1 MNFDPMQVPLGG
13 TQLIEASAG
22 TGKTWTVAMLYLR
35 LLLEQQRR
43 PEQILV
49 LTFTRAATAELRE
62 RIRRRLVEAL
72 AAARGG
78 EAPADFPA
86 ALRSAVQEAGAQSIL
101 QSALA
106 GFDGAAIFTI
116 HAFCQRVLQDHAL
129 EAMAPLAVDLVAD
142 DGELREALAAEFY
155 RREIAEASPA
165 WSAWLAHRRL
175 DPAALLV
182 PLRRLLGRAQAKL
195 LAPAEPGDATVEEQR
210 FVAAMEAAQALWRQ
224 DGAAR
229 LRDLLAP
236 LAAAGDIKGNMWD
249 AEKFAG
255 WQRELD
261 AYLDTPMP
269 ALQDPRLSDGGVRRL
284 AQSGLEKALKKGRS
298 LPSHPLFLALEE
310 LVQAAEALGEQY
322 ERRTA
327 WLSLRLLAH
336 LQEALPAAKALRAER
351 SFDDVLLA
359 LRDALEREPTGPAL
373 AAALRQQYP
382 AALIDEFQDTDAAQY
397 QIFRAIY
404 AAGEGPVFYVGD
416 PKQAIYRFRD
426 ADIFAYLSAAQTADG
441 RHTLTQNFRSAPG
454 LVRGVNALFERAE
467 RPFLLEQIQF
477 QPVQAAAGRGDEA
490 HFPGLAAPWRCALL
504 PTAAGAGKKAVAE
517 QAIARHLAAEVVELL
532 QWGRAGRAELQG
544 QAVAGRHIAV
554 LVQKHEQGRLIQE
567 SLRAA
572 GVASARQGQ
581 DSVFASAE
589 AEDLERILLAI
600 AEPGNGGRLRAAL
613 ATPLWGKDARE
624 LEDMRLNDTLETAV
638 WERVDAYRRRWERD
652 GCMAM
657 FRQWLQGEQVMG
669 RMLLWS
675 DGERRLTN
683 LLHLAELLHQEEQAQ
698 GLGREALLRWFA
710 RQRQAPAGSEEHL
723 LRLESDAD
731 LVQILT
737 IHSAKG
743 LQFPIVFCPFLW
755 SDEPGRKDAG
765 PIICHDPDDPLTLL
779 ADFGSSRQEALRQIA
794 REEEAAERRR
804 LLYVALTRAQY
815 RLVLH
820 LPEGLGQQS
829 PLAGLL
835 GGGGKDFSWRVA
847 LEGLAAAAGDA
858 VAVVPLDDRA
868 EAPRWTGNTAPEKVR
883 AASFTRHLHM
893 GWRVGSF
900 TALSSGGRGERPDY
914 DDTIPAPDPLSGPGP
929 VAFPRGAQAGICLH
943 SILQRWNP
951 QRGEEDLLVHIDA
964 ALQRYGFSTQWRQD
978 LRQWLPAVAATP
990 LWQGGPALA
999 GIPRTARLAEW
1010 EFTFPV
1016 SRLDPLALA
1025 AHLQAAGLPW
1035 AGSEETLR
1043 GYLRGFVDLLFV
1055 HGDRYYLVDYKS
1067 NDLGP
1072 LEAYGAKGL
1081 AAAMGAGGYHL
1092 QYLLYT
1098 LAVQRFLRSR
1108 LPDYDYERHF
1118 GGVYYLF
1125 LRGMSPQYRPG
1136 WGIYATRPSAALLAE
1151 LEQMMEN
1158 WP

>member
-1 MNFDPMQVPLGG
+1 MNFDPMQVPLDG

-35 LLLEQQRR
+35 LLLEQHRR

-72 AAARGG
+72 AVARGG
-78 EAPADFPA
+78 GAPADFPA
-86 ALRSAVQEAGAQSIL
+86 ALRGAVREAGAQSIL

-142 DGELREALAAEFY
+142 DGELREALAADFY
-155 RREIAEASPA
+155 RREIAAASPA
-165 WSAWLAHRRL
+165 WGAWLAHRGL
-175 DPAALLV
+175 DPVALLA

-195 LAPAEPGDATVEEQR
+195 LPPPDPGDAAAEEER
-210 FVAAMEAAQALWRQ
+210 FVAALEAVQALWRQ

-229 LRDLLAP
+229 LQELLAP
-236 LAAAGDIKGNMWD
+236 MAADFKGNMWS
-249 AEKFAG
+249 AGKFSG
-255 WQRELD
+255 WQREVD
-261 AYLDTPMP
+261 DYLQTPMP
-269 ALQDPRLSDGGVRRL
+269 ALQDPCVPEGILRL
-284 AQSGLEKALKKGRS
+284 ARSGLEKALKKGRS
-298 LPSHPLFLALEE
+298 LPPHPLLLALDE
-310 LVQAAEALGEQY
+310 LVPAAEALAERY
-322 ERRTA
+322 TRRTS

-359 LRDALEREPTGPAL
+359 LRDALRRESTGPAL
-373 AAALRQQYP
+373 AAALRQRYP

-404 AAGEGPVFYVGD
+404 AAEEGPVFYVGD

-454 LVRGVNALFERAE
+454 LVQGVNALFGRAE

-477 QPVQAAAGRGDEA
+477 QPVQATPGRGEEA
-490 HFPGLAAPWRCALL
+490 HFPGSGAPWRCALL
-504 PTAAGAGKKAVAE
+504 PKAEGAGKKAGAE

-544 QAVAGRHIAV
+544 RAVAGRDIAV
-554 LVQKHEQGRLIQE
+554 LVQKHDQGRLIQE

-613 ATPLWGKDARE
+613 ATPLWGKDARD
-624 LEDMRLNDTLETAV
+624 LEEMRLNDALETAV

-683 LLHLAELLHQEEQAQ
+683 LLHLAELLHQEEQTQ

-710 RQRQAPAGSEEHL
+710 RQRQAPTGGEEHL

-755 SDEPGRKDAG
+755 ADEPGRKDAG
-765 PIICHDPDDPLTLL
+765 PVICHDPDDPLTLL
-779 ADFGSSRQEALRQIA
+779 ADFGSPRQEALRQIA
-794 REEEAAERRR
+794 REEEAAEGRR

-835 GGGGKDFSWRVA
+835 GGDGKDFSWRAA
-847 LEGLAAAAGDA
+847 LAGLAAAAGDA
-858 VAVVPLDDRA
+858 VAVVPLEDRA
-868 EAPRWTGNTAPEKVR
+868 GAPRWTGNAAPEKVR
-883 AASFTRHLHM
+883 AASFTRHLQM

-929 VAFPRGAQAGICLH
+929 VGFPRGAQAGICLH

-951 QRGEEDLLVHIDA
+951 QRGEEDLLAQIDA
-964 ALQRYGFSTQWRQD
+964 ALPRYGFSAQWRQD
-978 LRQWLPAVAATP
+978 LRQWLSAVAATP

-999 GIPRTARLAEW
+999 GIPRTARLPEW

-1055 HGDRYYLVDYKS
+1055 HGGRYYLVDYKS
-1067 NDLGP
+1067 NDLGS

-1081 AAAMGAGGYHL
+1081 AAAMSAGGYHL

-1125 LRGMSPQYRPG
+1125 LRGMSPHHRPG

-1151 LEQMMEN
+1151 LEQMMEGR
-1158 WP
+1158 P

>member
-1 MNFDPMQVPLGG
+1 MSFDPLQVPLCG

-72 AAARGG
+72 AVARGG

-86 ALRSAVQEAGAQSIL
+86 ALRSTVQEAGAQPIL

-129 EAMAPLAVDLVAD
+129 EAMSPLAVNLVAD

-155 RREIAEASPA
+155 RREIAAASPA
-165 WSAWLAHRRL
+165 WSAWLAHRHL
-175 DPAALLV
+175 DPAALLT
-182 PLRRLLGRAQAKL
+182 PLRRLLGRAQARL
-195 LAPAEPGDATVEEQR
+195 LAPAEPGDAAVEEQR

-229 LRDLLAP
+229 LQDLLAP
-236 LAAAGDIKGNMWD
+236 LAAAGDFKGNMWNT
-249 AEKFAG
+249 EKFSG

-261 AYLDTPMP
+261 AYLHLPMP
-269 ALQDPRLSDGGVRRL
+269 ALQDPRLPDRVRRL
-284 AQSGLEKALKKGRS
+284 ALSGLEGALKKGRRIPPQP
-298 LPSHPLFLALEE
+298 LPLALDE
-310 LVQAAEALGEQY
+310 LVQAADALAEQY

-327 WLSLRLLAH
+327 WLSLRLLAY

-359 LRDALEREPTGPAL
+359 LRDALRREWTGPAL

-397 QIFRAIY
+397 QIFQAIY

-426 ADIFAYLSAAQTADG
+426 ADIFAYLSAARTADG

-454 LVRGVNALFERAE
+454 LVQGVNALFGRAE

-477 QPVQAAAGRGDEA
+477 QPVRATAGRGEEA

-504 PTAAGAGKKAVAE
+504 PKTEGTGKKGGAE

-532 QWGRAGRAELQG
+532 QWGRAGRAELHG
-544 QAVAGRHIAV
+544 QPVAGRHIAV

-567 SLRAA
+567 SLRAV

-581 DSVFASAE
+581 DSVFGSAE

-600 AEPGNGGRLRAAL
+600 AEPGNNSRLRAAL
-613 ATPLWGKDARE
+613 ATPLWGKDARD

-698 GLGREALLRWFA
+698 GLGREALLRWFS
-710 RQRQAPAGSEEHL
+710 RQRQTPAGSEEHL

-755 SDEPGRKDAG
+755 SDEPGRKDGG
-765 PIICHDPDDPLTLL
+765 PVICHDPDDPLTVL
-779 ADFGSSRQEALRQIA
+779 ADFGSPRQEALRQIA

-829 PLAGLL
+829 PLAELL

-847 LEGLAAAAGDA
+847 LEGLAAAA
-858 VAVVPLDDRA
+858 VAAMALIPLDARA
-868 EAPRWTGNTAPEKVR
+868 DASRWTGNSAPQNAW
-883 AASFTRHLHM
+883 AASFTRHLSM

-900 TALSSGGRGERPDY
+900 TALSGGGRGERADH
-914 DDTIPAPDPLSGPGP
+914 DDTAPPPDPLSGPGP

-951 QRGEEDLLVHIDA
+951 QRGEDDLLVHIDA
-964 ALQRYGFSTQWRQD
+964 ALQRYGFAGQWRQD
-978 LRQWLPAVAATP
+978 LRQWLPAVTATP
-990 LWQGGPALA
+990 LWQGGPSLA
-999 GIPRTARLAEW
+999 EIPRAARLVEW

-1016 SRLDPLALA
+1016 SRLDSLALA

-1035 AGSEETLR
+1035 QGSEETLR

-1055 HGDRYYLVDYKS
+1055 HEGRYYLVDYKS

-1072 LEAYGAKGL
+1072 LEAYGGNGL
-1081 AAAMGAGGYHL
+1081 AAAMSAGGYHL

-1125 LRGMSPQYRPG
+1125 LRGMSPHYRPG
-1136 WGIYATRPSAALLAE
+1136 WGIYATRPGAALLAE
-1151 LEQMMEN
+1151 LEQMMEGRS
-1158 WP
+1158 

>member
-1 MNFDPMQVPLGG
+1 MSFDPLQVPLCG

-72 AAARGG
+72 AVARGG

-86 ALRSAVQEAGAQSIL
+86 VLRSAVQEAGAQAIL

-175 DPAALLV
+175 DPAALLA

-195 LAPAEPGDATVEEQR
+195 LAPADPGDAAAEEQR
-210 FVAAMEAAQALWRQ
+210 FVAAMEAAQTLWRQ

-236 LAAAGDIKGNMWD
+236 LAAAEDFKGNMWN

-269 ALQDPRLSDGGVRRL
+269 ALQDPRLPDGGVRRL
-284 AQSGLEKALKKGRS
+284 AHSGLKKALKKGCS
-298 LPSHPLFLALEE
+298 VPPQPLPLALDE
-310 LVQAAEALGEQY
+310 LVQAAEALAERY
-322 ERRTA
+322 ERRLS

-359 LRDALEREPTGPAL
+359 LRDALRREPTGPAL

-426 ADIFAYLSAAQTADG
+426 ADIFAYLSAARTADG

-454 LVRGVNALFERAE
+454 LVRGVNALFGRAE

-477 QPVQAAAGRGDEA
+477 QPVQATAGRGEEA
-490 HFPGLAAPWRCALL
+490 HFPGLSAPWRCALL
-504 PTAAGAGKKAVAE
+504 PKAEGAAKKAGAE

-532 QWGRAGRAELQG
+532 QWGRAGRAKLHG

-613 ATPLWGKDARE
+613 ATPLWGKDARD
-624 LEDMRLNDTLETAV
+624 LEDMRLNDTLETAI

-765 PIICHDPDDPLTLL
+765 PVICHDPDDPLTLL
-779 ADFGSSRQEALRQIA
+779 ADFGSPRQEALRQIA

-835 GGGGKDFSWRVA
+835 GGGGKDFSWRAA

-858 VAVVPLDDRA
+858 VALIPL
-868 EAPRWTGNTAPEKVR
+868 EACADALRWTGSTAPQNAR
-883 AASFTRHLHM
+883 AASFTRHLSM

-900 TALSSGGRGERPDY
+900 TALSGGGRGERPDH
-914 DDTIPAPDPLSGPGP
+914 DDAAPAPDPLSGPGP

-964 ALQRYGFSTQWRQD
+964 ALQRYGFAGQWRQD

-999 GIPRTARLAEW
+999 EIPRAARLAEW

-1016 SRLDPLALA
+1016 SRLDPRALA

-1035 AGSEETLR
+1035 QGSEENLR

-1055 HGDRYYLVDYKS
+1055 HEGRYYLVDYKS

-1072 LEAYGAKGL
+1072 QEAYGASGL
-1081 AAAMGAGGYHL
+1081 AAAMNAGGYHL

-1108 LPDYDYERHF
+1108 LPDYDYDRHF

-1125 LRGMSPQYRPG
+1125 LRGMSPHYRPG
-1136 WGIYATRPSAALLAE
+1136 WGIYATRPGAALLTE
-1151 LEQMMEN
+1151 LEQMMEGRS
-1158 WP
+1158 

>member
-1 MNFDPMQVPLGG
+1 MNFDPMQVPLDG

-35 LLLEQQRR
+35 LLLEQHRR

-72 AAARGG
+72 AVARGG
-78 EAPADFPA
+78 GAPADFPA
-86 ALRSAVQEAGAQSIL
+86 ALRGAVREAGAQSIL

-142 DGELREALAAEFY
+142 DGELREALAADFY
-155 RREIAEASPA
+155 RREIAAASPA
-165 WSAWLAHRRL
+165 WGAWLAHRGL
-175 DPAALLV
+175 DPVALLA

-195 LAPAEPGDATVEEQR
+195 LPPPDPGDAAAEEER
-210 FVAAMEAAQALWRQ
+210 FVAALEAVQALWRQ

-229 LRDLLAP
+229 LQELLAP
-236 LAAAGDIKGNMWD
+236 MAADFKGNMWS
-249 AEKFAG
+249 AGKFSG
-255 WQRELD
+255 WQREVD
-261 AYLDTPMP
+261 DYLQTPMP
-269 ALQDPRLSDGGVRRL
+269 ALQDPCVPEGILRL
-284 AQSGLEKALKKGRS
+284 ARSGLEKALKKGRS
-298 LPSHPLFLALEE
+298 LPPHPLLLALDE
-310 LVQAAEALGEQY
+310 LVPAAEALAERY
-322 ERRTA
+322 TRRTS

-359 LRDALEREPTGPAL
+359 LRDALRRESTGPAL
-373 AAALRQQYP
+373 AAALRQRYP

-454 LVRGVNALFERAE
+454 LVQGVNALFGRAE

-477 QPVQAAAGRGDEA
+477 QPVQATPGRGEEA
-490 HFPGLAAPWRCALL
+490 HFPGSGAPWRCALL
-504 PTAAGAGKKAVAE
+504 PKAEGAGKKAGAE

-544 QAVAGRHIAV
+544 RAVAGRDIAV
-554 LVQKHEQGRLIQE
+554 LVQKHDQGRLIQE

-613 ATPLWGKDARE
+613 ATPLWGKDARD
-624 LEDMRLNDTLETAV
+624 LEEMRLNDALETAV

-683 LLHLAELLHQEEQAQ
+683 LLHLAELLHQEEQTQ

-710 RQRQAPAGSEEHL
+710 RQRQAPTGGEEHL

-755 SDEPGRKDAG
+755 ADEPGRKDAG
-765 PIICHDPDDPLTLL
+765 PVICHDPDDPLTLL
-779 ADFGSSRQEALRQIA
+779 ADFGSPRQEALRQIA

-835 GGGGKDFSWRVA
+835 GGDGKDFSWRAA
-847 LEGLAAAAGDA
+847 LAGLAAAAGDA
-858 VAVVPLDDRA
+858 VAVVPLEDRA
-868 EAPRWTGNTAPEKVR
+868 GAPRWTGNAAPEKVR
-883 AASFTRHLHM
+883 AASFTRHLQM

-929 VAFPRGAQAGICLH
+929 VGFPRGAQAGICLH

-951 QRGEEDLLVHIDA
+951 QRGEEDLLAQIDA
-964 ALQRYGFSTQWRQD
+964 ALPRYGFSAQWRQD
-978 LRQWLPAVAATP
+978 LRQWLSAVAATP

-999 GIPRTARLAEW
+999 GIPRTARLPEW

-1055 HGDRYYLVDYKS
+1055 HGGRYYLVDYKS
-1067 NDLGP
+1067 NDLGS

-1081 AAAMGAGGYHL
+1081 AAAMSAGGYHL

-1125 LRGMSPQYRPG
+1125 LRGMSPHHRPG

-1151 LEQMMEN
+1151 LEQMMEGR
-1158 WP
+1158 P